1 MMGAGLLRESKGLS
15 GRRIRRLT
23 GVLLAAAAMLPV
35 GGAVAQSTYGPAAPA
50 RARAAQAPV
59 ALARPGGVSA
69 ELADA
74 AGRASETYP
83 SVRAGRLAA
92 QAAGSDTDAAKW
104 LRFPSV
110 SVEALAFT
118 GDHRLVGDRDFTT
131 SIVVDQPLYA
141 GGRIGGSIKRAQAM
155 QLLREVQVDETR
167 RDVALRVTQAYF
179 DLARAARRT
188 VLLSAGLEEH
198 RRLVDSISRRVE
210 QEISPRA
217 DLELAQT
224 RTAQVAQD
232 FAASE
237 AQRAAALQQ
246 LRELVGDPNY
256 DPGAVPRYDAAVHHP
271 DPQGAIDQALTCDP
285 RRQRFQAEALVAR
298 ADVKVAQSSIMP
310 KLSAQYS
317 HNEITGNR
325 VGLVLRAQTDGG
337 LSQLSAAEGARLRRD
352 ASDVQIAVAEREL
365 RETMALDLLENV
377 SMRDR
382 IASNAAAAV
391 GARAVTDSYQR
402 QFVAGRRTWLD
413 VMNAVREATGADI
426 AQSDAEV
433 AAMASAARLLLRSC
447 RWQPQAG
454 ETIPR

>member
-1 MMGAGLLRESKGLS
+1 MTGVDLQRGSKGLF
-15 GRRIRRLT
+15 GRRMR
-23 GVLLAAAAMLPV
+23 LLAGGFGVAAALPLCA
-35 GGAVAQSTYGPAAPA
+35 GAWAQSIYGPAAPA
-50 RARAAQAPV
+50 SVRAAEPPV
-59 ALARPGGVSA
+59 ALARPGGISA

-74 AGRASETYP
+74 AARASETYP

-92 QAAGSDTDAAKW
+92 QAAGSDIDAAKW

-131 SIVVDQPLYA
+131 NIVVDQPIYA
-141 GGRIGGSIKRAQAM
+141 GGRINGTIKRAQAM
-155 QLLREVQVDETR
+155 QLVREVQVDETQ
-167 RDVALRVTQAYF
+167 RDIALRVTQAYF
-179 DLARAARRT
+179 DMARAARRT
-188 VLLSAGLEEH
+188 VILSAGLDEH
-198 RRLVDSISRRVE
+198 RRLVESISRRVD

-224 RTAQVAQD
+224 RTAQLAQD
-232 FAASE
+232 FAANE

-246 LRELVGDPNY
+246 LRELVGDPAY
-256 DPGAVPRYDAAVHHP
+256 DPGAIPRYDAAVHHP
-271 DPQGAIDQALTCDP
+271 DPQGAVEQALTCDP

-352 ASDVQIAVAEREL
+352 SSDVQIAVAEREL
-365 RETMALDLLENV
+365 RETMALDLLENI

-382 IASNAAAAV
+382 IASSAAAAQ
-391 GARAVTDSYQR
+391 GARGVTESYQR
-402 QFVAGRRTWLD
+402 QFIAGRRTWLD
-413 VMNAVREATGADI
+413 VMNAVREATNADI
-426 AQSDAEV
+426 AQSDAEI

-447 RWQPQAG
+447 RWQPQPG
-454 ETIPR
+454 ESTPR